1 MQCDYRDSQINYL
14 SLCLYRDEMEEVVA
28 SVYDLMG
35 KTADPQLEEE
45 LIKQR
50 VDAMFQV
57 HKGCVSS
64 H

>member
-1 MQCDYRDSQINYL
+1 MNPEIHRSIIYL
-14 SLCLYRDEMEEVVA
+14 CVSSRDEMEEVVA

>member
-1 MQCDYRDSQINYL
+1 
-14 SLCLYRDEMEEVVA
+14 MEEVVA

>member
-1 MQCDYRDSQINYL
+1 
-14 SLCLYRDEMEEVVA
+14 MEEVVA

-57 HKGCVSS
+57 HKGFVSS